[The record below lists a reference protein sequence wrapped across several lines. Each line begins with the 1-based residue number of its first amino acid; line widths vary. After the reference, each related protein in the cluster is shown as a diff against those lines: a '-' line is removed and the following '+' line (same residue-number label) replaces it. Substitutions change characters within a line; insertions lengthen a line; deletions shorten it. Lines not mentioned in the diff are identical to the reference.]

1 MNIETGEK
9 KPVKK
14 AILVVSF
21 GTTYLETLRLTIES
35 IENKIKDR
43 FPEYE
48 VRRAFTSRFVIKKLA
63 SRDGIQIDTEQ
74 QALEKL
80 HAEGYSEVYIQPLH
94 VVAGEEYDKVKRL
107 VAHYAHADL
116 FDRLKLGRPLLYYM
130 GQEDQPDD
138 YLAAVQAVTAEL
150 PKLGNE
156 DAVVFM
162 GHGGHHPA
170 NAAYAA
176 LQLKFEQAGFHR
188 TFVYTVEG
196 FPALEHVIE
205 KLNSN
210 QVKKVLLIP
219 FMLVAGDHVQNDMA
233 GPDDDSAKSQLQK
246 AGLHVEVYLRGLGEN
261 SLIQELYVQH
271 LQDTISQPSGHKKP

>member
-21 GTTYLETLRLTIES
+21 GTSYLETLQLTIAS
-35 IENKIKDR
+35 IENKIKDN

-80 HAEGYSEVYIQPLH
+80 HAEGYREVYIQPLH

-107 VAHYAHADL
+107 VVHYAHAGL
-116 FDRLKLGRPLLYYM
+116 FDRIKLGRPLLYYM

-162 GHGGHHPA
+162 GHGGLHPA

-176 LQLKFEQAGFHR
+176 LQLKFEQAGFNR

-205 KLNSN
+205 KLNGN

-233 GPDDDSAKSQLQK
+233 GPEDDSAKSQLQK

-271 LQDTISQPSGHKKP
+271 LQDAISHKH

>member
-21 GTTYLETLRLTIES
+21 GTSYLETLQLTIAS
-35 IENKIKDR
+35 IENKIKDN

-80 HAEGYSEVYIQPLH
+80 HAEGYREVYIQPLH

-107 VAHYAHADL
+107 VVHYAHAGL
-116 FDRLKLGRPLLYYM
+116 FNRIKLGRPLLYYM

-162 GHGGHHPA
+162 GHGGLHPA

-176 LQLKFEQAGFHR
+176 LQLKFEQAGFNR

-205 KLNSN
+205 KLNGN

-233 GPDDDSAKSQLQK
+233 GPEDDSAKSQLQK

-271 LQDTISQPSGHKKP
+271 LQDAISHKH